1 MYFENELALEDAAKS
16 YDSHPLLTLAARD
29 KKSFEFMLKHFEKPS
44 VVLIPDMV
52 NFLVGRVQRGNVTR

>member
-29 KKSFEFMLKHFEKPS
+29 RKSFEFMLQHFEKPS

-52 NFLVGRVQRGNVTR
+52 NFLAGKMPKKNAAA